1 MDKNIQIFYL
11 NISVLRNKCMT
22 LYDIAM
28 WYYIEMSEYDIK
40 LEDVTV

>member
-1 MDKNIQIFYL
+1 
-11 NISVLRNKCMT
+11 MT

-40 LEDVTV
+40 LEGVAVWRQDMIVLCQDK

>member
-1 MDKNIQIFYL
+1 
-11 NISVLRNKCMT
+11 MT

-40 LEDVTV
+40 LEDVTVLCQDIWIWYQDMTL